1 MLEVAFPR
9 QAARTDGLAVAAL
22 ILGALS
28 IPGSFVLVGF
38 ILGGAA
44 FMMGLVSRSRIA
56 EGQGRLK
63 GDMLALL
70 GLSMGLAGF
79 VLSVAVPT
87 LLIMMGTGGG
97 HG

>member
-1 MLEVAFPR
+1 MVEGAFAR
-9 QAARTDGLAVAAL
+9 QGARTDGLAIAAL

-28 IPGSFVLVGF
+28 IPGSFVLVGLV
-38 ILGGAA
+38 LGGAA

-56 EGQGRLK
+56 EGGNKLK

-70 GLSMGLAGF
+70 GLSTGLAGF
-79 VLSVAVPT
+79 VLSIALPT
-87 LLIMMGTGGG
+87 LLIMMGTGHG

>member
-1 MLEVAFPR
+1 MLEVAFAR
-9 QAARTDGLAVAAL
+9 EEARTDGLAVAAA

-28 IPGSFVLVGF
+28 ILGSFVLIGF
-38 ILGGAA
+38 VLGGAA
-44 FMMGLVSRSRIA
+44 FMMGLVSRSRISSG
-56 EGQGRLK
+56 EGKLK

>member
-1 MLEVAFPR
+1 MLEVAFR
-9 QAARTDGLAVAAL
+9 RDVARTDGLAIAAL
-22 ILGALS
+22 ILGAVS

-38 ILGGAA
+38 VLGGAA

-56 EGQGRLK
+56 KGEGKLK

-79 VLSVAVPT
+79 VLSIALPT
-87 LLIMMGTGGG
+87 LLIMMGTARV